1 MRFGVSAGSAVL
13 MTMTTAAA
21 AADLDAYADRDP
33 SDKVGGRT
41 ICQVPGVRTDFV
53 GTFGRKRR
61 DALQSYGTG
70 MPITALDDP
79 SPAPVPVTRPCG
91 LHDCPNS
98 ARALFRR
105 DGTLL
110 GACFVDSGKR
120 TSVESMGPGWKSRQD
135 AQDIDACGQGA
146 DEFVKRFKAAEAARR

>member
-21 AADLDAYADRDP
+21 AADLGAYADRDP
-33 SDKVGGRT
+33 SDKVGGR
-41 ICQVPGVRTDFV
+41 V
-53 GTFGRKRR
+53 
-61 DALQSYGTG
+61 L
-70 MPITALDDP
+70 
-79 SPAPVPVTRPCG
+79 VTRPCG
-91 LHDCPNS
+91 PHDCPNS

-135 AQDIDACGQGA
+135 AQDVDACGQGA
-146 DEFVKRFKAAEAARR
+146 HEFVKRFKAAEAARR